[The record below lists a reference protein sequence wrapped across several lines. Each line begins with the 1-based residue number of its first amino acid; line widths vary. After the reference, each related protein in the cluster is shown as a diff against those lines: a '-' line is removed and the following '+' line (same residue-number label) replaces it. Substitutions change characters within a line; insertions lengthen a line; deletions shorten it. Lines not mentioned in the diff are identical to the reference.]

1 MRKGDRRAYDALV
14 PHRKP
19 IPRPAA
25 RRLSLYLRELTSRLQ
40 QGEETV
46 SSKALGRT
54 LGLTDAQVRKDLA
67 LFGQFGHPGRG
78 YGVSDLIDSLRKIMG
93 RDRAWRACVVGAG
106 NIGRALASYDR
117 FRGEGFEIAALFDG
131 DPALAGKQVGGH
143 RVRPMSELASVV
155 AQERISLGILAVPRE
170 SAQQVADALVAA
182 GVKGI
187 LNFAPRRIEVREGI
201 GIVSVDFTVALEQL
215 AFQIAFGRDD
225 EDADGVESPSDHPPD
240 AEAPMHG

>member
-1 MRKGDRRAYDALV
+1 VPQRKSTPRTS
-14 PHRKP
+14 
-19 IPRPAA
+19 IPKPAA
-25 RRLSLYLRELTSRLQ
+25 RRLSLYLRELSSRLE

-78 YGVSDLIDSLRKIMG
+78 YVISDLIDSLRKIMG

-106 NIGRALASYDR
+106 NIGRALVSYDR
-117 FRGEGFEIAALFDG
+117 FRREGFEMVAVFDG
-131 DPALAGKQVGGH
+131 NPALAGSDVGGMK
-143 RVRPMSELASVV
+143 VRPMADLSAVV
-155 AQERISLGILAVPRE
+155 AAERINLGIVAVPRDA
-170 SAQQVADALVAA
+170 AQQVADALVAA
-182 GVKGI
+182 GVRGI

-215 AFQIAFGRDD
+215 AFQVAFGRDGADPLD
-225 EDADGVESPSDHPPD
+225 EHSPD
-240 AEAPMHG
+240 AEAPTRG

>member
-1 MRKGDRRAYDALV
+1 MPERKSNS
-14 PHRKP
+14 KS

-25 RRLSLYLRELTSRLQ
+25 RRLSLYLRELASRLE
-40 QGEETV
+40 QGETTV
-46 SSKALGRT
+46 SSKGLGRT

-78 YGVSDLIDSLRKIMG
+78 YATSDLIDSLRKIMG
-93 RDRAWRACVVGAG
+93 RDRAWRVCVVGAG
-106 NIGRALASYDR
+106 NIGRALVSYDR
-117 FRGEGFEIAALFDG
+117 FRREGFEIAAVFDG
-131 DPALAGKQVGGH
+131 AAALAGSDIGGI
-143 RVRPMSELASVV
+143 RIRPMTDLAKVV
-155 AQERISLGILAVPRE
+155 TAEKIALGIIAVPRE

-182 GVKGI
+182 GVRGI

-225 EDADGVESPSDHPPD
+225 GDAASGHSPD
-240 AEAPMHG
+240 AEAPTQV